1 MNETQTALS
10 EPIGL
15 SPADAERC
23 CILVLGMHRS
33 GTSVA
38 TRIISLLGA
47 DLPQG
52 LVPPADNNPT
62 GYWESRDLL
71 TLNDR
76 LLASG
81 GSRWDDWGPS
91 PRAYQVIDQKDV
103 IQTQFLDVLQ
113 REFAAS
119 KWFVVKDPRICRLV
133 PFWLEV
139 LRRFHTRAVAV
150 LPFRHPF
157 EVAHSLHER
166 NSIPFTE
173 GCLLW
178 LRHVLEAERTT
189 RHIPRAFLNYEC
201 LLADWTQEV
210 DVLTTA
216 LGMLCLRPPE
226 VAAAAA
232 ITEFLKARL
241 RHHEFTLHDLDTR
254 SDVVDWVRHAYHAL
268 RSLRAEGEH
277 ERVHRELDQIRRE
290 FDKSCLA
297 FGGLLREERRKVS
310 RQSQEPIV
318 EHSEPR
324 PAPQSGLLSLL
335 SVPVR
340 TMSAILSLG
349 RRIEAGVRR
358 WRRGGSSR
366 DVH

>member
-1 MNETQTALS
+1 MS

-15 SPADAERC
+15 SSADAERC

-38 TRIISLLGA
+38 TRIVSLLGV

-81 GSRWDDWGPS
+81 GSRWDDWEPF
-91 PRAYQVIDQKDV
+91 PRANETIDQKDD
-103 IQTQFLDVLQ
+103 IQTQLVDVLH
-113 REFAAS
+113 RDFAAS
-119 KWFVVKDPRICRLV
+119 GWFMVKDPRICRFV
-133 PFWLEV
+133 PIWLEV

-157 EVAHSLHER
+157 EVAHSLRER
-166 NSIPFTE
+166 NGLPFTE

-189 RHIPRAFLNYEC
+189 RHIPRVFLNYEC

-210 DVLTTA
+210 DRLITA
-216 LGMLCLRPPE
+216 LGMPRLRPPD
-226 VAAAAA
+226 VAAAA
-232 ITEFLKARL
+232 ITEFLKAKL
-241 RHHEFTLHDLDTR
+241 RHHAFTLHDLDTR

-268 RSLRAEGEH
+268 RSLRAEGD
-277 ERVHRELDQIRRE
+277 RDPVYRELDQIRGE

-297 FGGLLREERRKVS
+297 FGGLLRAEWRKAS

-318 EHSEPR
+318 EYPEPS
-324 PAPQSGLLSLL
+324 PAPQSRLLSLL
-335 SVPVR
+335 SLPVR
-340 TMSAILSLG
+340 ALSAILACG
-349 RRIEAGVRR
+349 RRIETGARR
-358 WRRGGSSR
+358 WMRGVSSR
-366 DVH
+366 DVY